1 MTASPATQ
9 PYATTSLDQSDQS
22 ATSALYRAAIGLVN
36 TDYYLPIFSR
46 FEAADRAG
54 PSWNWPASLYTLNW
68 LVFRRLWGAAL
79 VYIATVAGAALTLL
93 GIGRLIFQYSETTEL
108 GLLAA
113 LIALGFVVPGL
124 YGNALLH
131 AVSRKKMARAVSESA
146 TMREACARLNRQAS
160 SRRRFIWQ
168 ALTNVALGGA
178 AAAVYILTPSAG
190 GLPLR
195 MQQGGAVQSL
205 APDHAPNPATAA
217 RALPAAP
224 ILPASSPAWLAP
236 PTLTASASGVVAN
249 AASPPAS
256 PVPPA
261 EPAAQAPDT
270 VLCTDCRHNATL
282 EKPNPSASAPAT
294 AQRFYI
300 NVGLFAVSTNARI
313 AHAKLLDAG
322 LTAYTQELQT
332 AKGKRTRVRVG
343 PLQTRLEADA
353 VADKIRALLLD
364 AVVLQ
369 Q

>member
-1 MTASPATQ
+1 MPAPTATTDPGA
-9 PYATTSLDQSDQS
+9 TSLDQSDQS
-22 ATSALYRAAIGLVN
+22 ATSGLYRAAIGLVN

-54 PSWNWPASLYTLNW
+54 PSWNWAASLYTLNW

-79 VYIATVAGAALTLL
+79 VYVATVGGAALTLL
-93 GIGRLIFQYSETTEL
+93 GIGRLIFQYSEATEL

-131 AVSRKKMARAVSESA
+131 AVSRKKMARALSESA
-146 TMREACARLNRQAS
+146 TLREACARLNQQAS

-168 ALTNVALGGA
+168 ALANGALAGA

-195 MQQGGAVQSL
+195 TPQGGAVQSL
-205 APDHAPNPATAA
+205 APNLAPSAATDAS
-217 RALPAAP
+217 ALTAVP
-224 ILPASSPAWLAP
+224 ILPAAAPAQ
-236 PTLTASASGVVAN
+236 
-249 AASPPAS
+249 PAL
-256 PVPPA
+256 
-261 EPAAQAPDT
+261 QAPDT
-270 VLCTDCRHNATL
+270 VLCTDCLHNATS
-282 EKPNPSASAPAT
+282 EKPSPSASAPGT

-300 NVGLFAVSTNARI
+300 NVGLFAVSTNARN

-353 VADKIRALLLD
+353 VADKIRALRLD

>member
-1 MTASPATQ
+1 MPAPTATTDPGA
-9 PYATTSLDQSDQS
+9 TSLDHSDES

-54 PSWNWPASLYTLNW
+54 PSWNWAASLYTLNW

-79 VYIATVAGAALTLL
+79 VYIAAVVGAALTLL
-93 GIGRLIFQYSETTEL
+93 GIGRLIFQYSEATEL

-124 YGNALLH
+124 YGNTWLH
-131 AVSRKKMARAVSESA
+131 AASRKKMARALAESA
-146 TMREACARLNRQAS
+146 TMREACARLNQQAS

-168 ALTNVALGGA
+168 ALANGALAGA
-178 AAAVYILTPSAG
+178 AAAAYLAAPSVG
-190 GLPLR
+190 SLPLR
-195 MQQGGAVQSL
+195 TPQGGAVQFL
-205 APDHAPNPATAA
+205 APNQ
-217 RALPAAP
+217 
-224 ILPASSPAWLAP
+224 ASSPATDASALTAVPVLPASAPPLIAP
-236 PTLTASASGVVAN
+236 PTLGASASAAVAN
-249 AASPPAS
+249 AASPAAA

-261 EPAAQAPDT
+261 QPAAQAPDK
-270 VLCTDCRHNATL
+270 VLCTDCLHSATL

-300 NVGLFAVSTNARI
+300 NVGLFAVSTNARN